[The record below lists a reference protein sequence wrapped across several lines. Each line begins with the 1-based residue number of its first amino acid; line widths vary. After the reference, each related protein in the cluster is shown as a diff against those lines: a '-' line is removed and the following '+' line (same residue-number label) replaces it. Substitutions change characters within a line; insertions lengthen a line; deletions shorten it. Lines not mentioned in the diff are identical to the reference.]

1 MEIGKSSKKID
12 ALAIG
17 AIRSLAIDMTN
28 KAKSGHPG
36 MALDAAPILYTLF
49 KDHLV
54 SDPNNPDWINRDRFV
69 LSAGHASSLLYAM
82 LHLCGYG
89 LTMDDLKS
97 FRQLGSL
104 TPGHPE
110 YGHTIGVDA
119 TAGPLGQGIS
129 QAVGMAIAE
138 MAMAAEYPEGN
149 QLINHYTYCLC
160 GDGCLEEGLGQE
172 AISLA
177 GHLRLNKLIL
187 FYDENGSTLDGPTS
201 NSLTENIK
209 MRFLSAEWNVL
220 EVKDG
225 NDVLAID
232 RAIRRAKKSEA
243 LPSVIIVHT
252 IIGYGSEKQGTCKV
266 HGNPLGVEDGQH
278 AKQVYGYDY
287 PEFTVPTAVYDVFK
301 ENFVKRGAAA
311 YAAYFKQAQTY
322 QGFHPGDYARFLDAV
337 KGRVD
342 AYLPKLPEYPSDF
355 KESSRVTSGKFIVS
369 LHQSCPFAFGGSADV
384 AASVMTNVPD
394 DPDFSRD
401 HPEGRDVN
409 WGIREFAM
417 AGAQNGIQL
426 HKGLKTYVGC
436 FLIFSDYMKSAIRM
450 SCLEKIPAIYLFSHD
465 SIAVGE
471 DGPTHEPIEQLAML
485 RSIPGLDVIRP
496 ADAKETYAAW
506 TLALKQTHG
515 PTALILSRQN
525 LPLLAGSSL
534 DGVEKGAYIV
544 SKASKKPDYQMI
556 ATGSEVSLAIAVQGL
571 LAAQGIA
578 IEVVSMPSW
587 ERFDAQDPAY
597 QAAVLH
603 LPYEKRI
610 SLEMASTFGWAKY
623 AKTTLGI
630 DEFGASAP
638 ASAVLD
644 HFGFTPEKIVAKLQS
659 GLLAVAK

>member
-1 MEIGKSSKKID
+1 MEIGNSSKKIA
-12 ALAIG
+12 ALALG
-17 AIRSLAIDMTN
+17 AIRSLAIEMTH

-36 MALDAAPILYTLF
+36 MALDAAPILYSLF

-54 SDPNNPDWINRDRFV
+54 SDPKNPEWINRDRFV

-149 QLINHYTYCLC
+149 QLIDHYTYCLC

-187 FYDENGSTLDGPTS
+187 FYDENGSTLDGPTT

-225 NDVLAID
+225 NDVSAID
-232 RAIRRAKKSEA
+232 RAIRHAKKSVA
-243 LPSVIIVHT
+243 LPTVIIVHT

-266 HGNPLGVEDGQH
+266 HGNPLGLEDGQH

-287 PEFTVPTAVYDVFK
+287 PEFTVPAAVYDLFK
-301 ENFVKRGAAA
+301 ESFAKRGAAA
-311 YAAYFKQAQTY
+311 YAAYFKQTQIY
-322 QGFHPGDYARFLDAV
+322 NGFHPGEYARFQDAI
-337 KGRVD
+337 KGNVEK
-342 AYLPKLPEYPSDF
+342 YLPKLPEYPADF
-355 KESSRVTSGKFIVS
+355 KESSRVTSVKFIVS

-471 DGPTHEPIEQLAML
+471 DGPTHEPIEQLAAF
-485 RSIPGLDVIRP
+485 RSMPGLQMFRP
-496 ADAKETYAAW
+496 ADARETYAAW
-506 TLALKQTHG
+506 RIALLSPHTPTL
-515 PTALILSRQN
+515 LILSRQT
-525 LPLLAGSSL
+525 LPLLDHSSV
-534 DGVEKGAYIV
+534 DVVGKGAYIAYPNE
-544 SKASKKPDYQMI
+544 KATIQ
-556 ATGSEVSLAIAVQGL
+556 L
-571 LAAQGIA
+571 LA
-578 IEVVSMPSW
+578 
-587 ERFDAQDPAY
+587 
-597 QAAVLH
+597 
-603 LPYEKRI
+603 
-610 SLEMASTFGWAKY
+610 T
-623 AKTTLGI
+623 
-630 DEFGASAP
+630 
-638 ASAVLD
+638 
-644 HFGFTPEKIVAKLQS
+644 
-659 GLLAVAK
+659 